1 MKTKK
6 RIVICCDGTW
16 NEPDQNPTNVIKI
29 AHHLAPVDK
38 NGIQQVVFYDQG
50 VGTGGAVDKF
60 IGGATGKGIEKNVL
74 DGYRFIIHNYDPQ
87 DEIYLFGFSRG
98 AYTARAIA
106 GMINAI
112 GLLPKDHW
120 EKLPQAYQYY
130 RTEPAKRNTRLYQDN
145 HRPDIQMIGVW
156 DTVGALGV
164 PTPGLRQLSK
174 SLVSFFD
181 TEISPLVR
189 HAYHALALDEKR
201 GPFAPSIW
209 TGDLAANQ
217 VVEQCWFAGVHSDIG
232 GGYED
237 HRVSDLSLVW
247 MVEKASQL
255 GLEFDTQD
263 PIWQASVTPSALAPL
278 HDSYGKAHQLFGKV
292 MDSPYI
298 RQVQTPP
305 GQGHLMQVH
314 DSVFERMQASNYLPQ
329 SLKLPP
335 QHLNGN
341 RRQFDRFQTFATQA
355 RLALGGQQHN
365 CTLENYSPGMGAAI
379 KTNLQLQLNSLVDLL
394 VGKQQLKL
402 QCIWAADNRYGLR
415 RI

>member
-1 MKTKK
+1 MKTMK
-6 RIVICCDGTW
+6 RIVVCCDGTW

-38 NGIQQVVFYDQG
+38 HGVHQVVFYDQG
-50 VGTGGAVDKF
+50 VGTGGSIDKF

-74 DGYRFIIHNYDPQ
+74 DGYRFIIHNYEPN

-112 GLLPKDHW
+112 GLLRKDHW
-120 EKLPQAYQYY
+120 EQLPQAYNYY
-130 RTEPAKRNTRLYQDN
+130 RTEPAKRNTSLYQGN
-145 HRPDIQMIGVW
+145 HRPAINMIGVW

-181 TEISPLVR
+181 TDISKLVR

-209 TGDLAANQ
+209 TGDLAPGQ
-217 VVEQCWFAGVHSDIG
+217 HVEQCWFAGVHSDVG
-232 GGYED
+232 GGYAD
-237 HRVSDLSLVW
+237 HRVSDVSLVW

-263 PIWQASVTPSALAPL
+263 PVWQASVTPSSLAPL
-278 HDSYGKAHQLFGKV
+278 HDSYGMAHQLFGRV
-292 MDSPYI
+292 MDSPRI
-298 RQVQTPP
+298 RKVETTPGP
-305 GQGHLMQVH
+305 GHVMRVH
-314 DSVFERMQASNYLPQ
+314 ESVFERMQASNYQPQ
-329 SLKLPP
+329 SLKLQPR
-335 QHLNGN
+335 HLNGN
-341 RRQFDRFQTFATQA
+341 RRQFDRFQTFATPA
-355 RLALGGQQHN
+355 VLHIDQQSHP
-365 CTLENYSPGMGAAI
+365 CAVENYSPGVGAAI
-379 KTNLQLQLNSLVDLL
+379 RTNIQLPLNSVVDLL
-394 VGKQQLKL
+394 LGQQQLKL
-402 QCIWAADNRYGLR
+402 QCVWAANNRFGLR
-415 RI
+415 R

>member
-1 MKTKK
+1 MK
-6 RIVICCDGTW
+6 RIVVCCDGTW

-50 VGTGGAVDKF
+50 VGTGGHIDKF

-74 DGYRFIIHNYDPQ
+74 DGYRFIIHNFAQ
-87 DEIYLFGFSRG
+87 GDEIYFFGFSRG

-120 EKLPQAYQYY
+120 EKLPQAYSYY
-130 RTEPAKRNTRLYQDN
+130 RTDPKQRCTSIYADN
-145 HRPDIQMIGVW
+145 HRPIINMIGVW

-201 GPFAPSIW
+201 GPFEPSIW

-217 VVEQCWFAGVHSDIG
+217 HVEQCWFAGVHSDVG
-232 GGYED
+232 GGYDD
-237 HRVSDLSLVW
+237 HRVSDISLVW
-247 MVEKASQL
+247 MVDNASKL

-263 PIWQASVTPSALAPL
+263 PIWHATVSPDATAPL
-278 HDSYGKAHQLFGKV
+278 HDSYGMAHKIFGKMVASPRVRQLETEPGTGHV
-292 MDSPYI
+292 M
-298 RQVQTPP
+298 R
-305 GQGHLMQVH
+305 VH
-314 DSVFERMQASNYLPQ
+314 DSVFSRMQASHYQPQ
-329 SLKLPP
+329 SLKLQPD
-335 QHLNGN
+335 HLNGN
-341 RRQFDRFQTFATQA
+341 RRKFDRFQTFATPA
-355 RLALGGQQHN
+355 
-365 CTLENYSPGMGAAI
+365 TLQVSSNPYQCAVENFSPGVGAAI
-379 KTNLQLQLNSLVDLL
+379 RTAAKLKLNSLVDL
-394 VGKQQLKL
+394 VIGDQQLQL
-402 QCIWAADNRYGLR
+402 QCVWAANDRYGLR
-415 RI
+415 R